1 LHGAQKAAEF
11 TVIQK
16 EVFLMYGIQNFE
28 LFCLSAIVLSVT
40 PGPDTFY
47 ILGRTISQGTNSG
60 IASVLGIS
68 TGVLIHTIA
77 AAVGLSTILATS
89 ALVFKIIKLIGAAYL
104 IYLGITL
111 ILASKDTHALSKNNL
126 SSSSL
131 WKIYRQGVMTNVL
144 NPKVALFFLSFLP
157 QFIDPNHGNVT
168 SFIFLGFTYV
178 FACTVWYLIVAVFS
192 SAIAG
197 TFQKNTLWIRSIN
210 KISGSIFIGLGLN
223 LAFSKTD

>member
-1 LHGAQKAAEF
+1 
-11 TVIQK
+11 
-16 EVFLMYGIQNFE
+16 MYGIQNFE
-28 LFCLSAIVLSVT
+28 LFCLSAIILSIT

-68 TGVLIHTIA
+68 TGVLVHTIA

-89 ALVFKIIKLIGAAYL
+89 ALVFKIVKLVGAAYL

-111 ILASKDTHALSKNNL
+111 ILASKETHALNKNNL
-126 SSSSL
+126 SSSSR
-131 WKIYRQGVMTNVL
+131 WKIYRQGVITNVL

-157 QFIDPNHGNVT
+157 QFIDPNHGKVT
-168 SFIFLGFTYV
+168 SFIFLGITYV
-178 FACTVWYLIVAVFS
+178 FTCTIWYLIVAVFS
-192 SAIAG
+192 SALAM

-210 KISGSIFIGLGLN
+210 KISGCIFIGLGLN

>member
-1 LHGAQKAAEF
+1 
-11 TVIQK
+11 
-16 EVFLMYGIQNFE
+16 MYGIQNFE
-28 LFCLSAIVLSVT
+28 LFCLSAIVLSIT

-47 ILGRTISQGTNSG
+47 ILGRTISQGANSG

-104 IYLGITL
+104 VYLGITL
-111 ILASKDTHALSKNNL
+111 ILASKDTHALNRKNL
-126 SSSSL
+126 SSNNL
-131 WKIYRQGVMTNVL
+131 WKIYRQGVITNVL

-157 QFIDPNHGNVT
+157 QFIDPNHGNVS
-168 SFIFLGFTYV
+168 SFILLGITYV
-178 FACTVWYLIVAVFS
+178 FTCAVWYLFVAVFS

-197 TFQKNTLWIRSIN
+197 TFQKNALWIRSIN
-210 KISGSIFIGLGLN
+210 KISGCIFIGLGLN

>member
-1 LHGAQKAAEF
+1 
-11 TVIQK
+11 
-16 EVFLMYGIQNFE
+16 MYGIQNFE

-77 AAVGLSTILATS
+77 AAIGLSTILATS

-111 ILASKDTHALSKNNL
+111 ILSSKDTHALNKNNL
-126 SSSSL
+126 SSRSL
-131 WKIYRQGVMTNVL
+131 WKIYRQGVITNVL

-157 QFIDPNHGNVT
+157 QFIDPSHGNVT
-168 SFIFLGFTYV
+168 SLIFLGITYV
-178 FACTVWYLIVAVFS
+178 ITCTIWYLIVAVFS
-192 SAIAG
+192 SAIAM

-210 KISGSIFIGLGLN
+210 KISGGIFIGIGLS